1 MKKLRL
7 DVDSLA
13 VEQFATDAADE
24 KGAAP
29 APMLEATKWWSGCPA
44 VHTCLC

>member
-13 VEQFATDAADE
+13 VESFRTLVARSRVVTQCGCTGFA
-24 KGAAP
+24 
-29 APMLEATKWWSGCPA
+29 
-44 VHTCLC
+44 